1 MSLITF
7 FSKWTHHRSRKTY
20 VLTILLGMLALFLS
34 ACATNPATGG
44 RDFVTMSE
52 DGEIAQ
58 GRKFHPQIMQAYQ
71 EYENPELQA
80 LVKDIGTRLA
90 ESSER
95 SHLIFRFTLL
105 DSDQVNAFALPGGY
119 IYITRGLLAY
129 LNSEAEL
136 AGVLGHEIGHVT
148 ARHSVRQQAG
158 SSLAGLA
165 GLAVAIKTGSRTA
178 LDAANILGAA
188 LISGY
193 GRKME
198 LEADSL
204 GARYLAK
211 NSYTPQAL
219 IDVISVLKDQ
229 ELYDKERAKLE
240 DREPRAYHGV
250 FASHP
255 RNDTRLQ
262 EAVEA
267 ANDINAEAPPVSQV
281 EKEEFIRKLDKLVFD
296 KPAREGIT
304 RENSFYH
311 TDLNFAFDFP
321 DNWRVENRSNYVDLF
336 APGNSALMRVGT
348 DDLNKKITPREF
360 LIERVKVKQITQDQA
375 LTIDGMP
382 AHTALGRG
390 TTPYGT
396 RTIRYTAIFHGENAY
411 IFQAAAKDKNAHS
424 VLDADFLN
432 TMRSFRRLTEDDK
445 LKAKPQRLE
454 LHRVQAGE
462 TIESLSASSPIPVYA
477 AQQTRLLNAL
487 YPDKQPEVGQ
497 LIKVVR

>member
-1 MSLITF
+1 MSFKKLLF
-7 FSKWTHHRSRKTY
+7 FSQESNSRKSSC
-20 VLTILLGMLALFLS
+20 LALILSGFALFLC

-58 GRKFHPQIMQAYQ
+58 GRKFHPQVMQQYK
-71 EYENPELQA
+71 EYESPVLQA

-148 ARHSVRQQAG
+148 ARHSVRQQSG
-158 SSLAGLA
+158 STLAGLA
-165 GLAVAIKTGSRTA
+165 GFAVAMKTGSR
-178 LDAANILGAA
+178 AASDLANLLGTA

-211 NSYTPQAL
+211 NNYTPQAL

-255 RNDTRLQ
+255 RNDIRLR
-262 EAVEA
+262 EAIEA
-267 ANDINAEAPPVSQV
+267 ANVINPSAPKVNQS
-281 EKEEFIRKLDKLVFD
+281 ERELFIQKLDQLVFD
-296 KPAREGIT
+296 KPAREGVT
-304 RENSFYH
+304 RGNSFYH
-311 TDLNFAFDFP
+311 EELDFTFDFP
-321 DNWRVENRSNYVDLF
+321 QNWRVENQANYIDLY
-336 APGNSALMRVGT
+336 APANAALMRIGME
-348 DDLNKKITPREF
+348 DLNKKISPREF
-360 LIERVKVKQITQDQA
+360 LLERVNVKKMSDDEAI
-375 LTIDGMP
+375 TIDGMA

-390 TTPYGT
+390 STPYGT
-396 RTIRYTAIFHGENAY
+396 RTIRYTAVFHGEKAY
-411 IFQAAAKDKNAHS
+411 IFQATAKDKNAHTAFDS
-424 VLDADFLN
+424 DFLN
-432 TMRSFRRLTEDDK
+432 TVKSFTRLSPEDK
-445 LKAKPQRLE
+445 VKAQPQRIQ

-487 YPDKQPEVGQ
+487 YPDKQPQVGQ
-497 LIKVVR
+497 LIKLVR

>member
-1 MSLITF
+1 MPKQIV
-7 FSKWTHHRSRKTY
+7 FSKRFQSSRKSIIFSFTSAFLLAI
-20 VLTILLGMLALFLS
+20 LT
-34 ACATNPATGG
+34 ACASNPATGG

-52 DGEIAQ
+52 NGEIAQ
-58 GRKFHPQIMQAYQ
+58 GRQLHPQVMQAYQ
-71 EYENPELQA
+71 EYDAPELQA

-165 GLAVAIKTGSRTA
+165 GLAVAFKTGSRTA
-178 LDAANILGAA
+178 YDAASILGSA

-211 NSYTPQAL
+211 NDYTPQAL

-240 DREPRAYHGV
+240 DREPRVYHGV

-255 RNDTRLQ
+255 RNDTRLK

-267 ANDINAEAPPVSQV
+267 ANEIDAEAPQV
-281 EKEEFIRKLDKLVFD
+281 LQAEREEFIKKLDQLVFD

-304 RENSFYH
+304 RNNSFFH
-311 TDLNFAFDFP
+311 EDLDFAFDFP
-321 DNWRVENRSNYVDLF
+321 ENWRVENRANYVDVH
-336 APGNSALMRVGT
+336 APANSALMRVGM
-348 DDLNKKITPREF
+348 DDLNKKISPREF
-360 LIERVKVKQITQDQA
+360 LLDRVKVKKMYEDEA
-375 LTIDGMP
+375 LTINGMP

-390 TTPYGT
+390 STPWGT
-396 RTIRYTAIFHGENAY
+396 RTIRYAAIFHGERAY
-411 IFQAAAKDKNAHS
+411 IIQA
-424 VLDADFLN
+424 
-432 TMRSFRRLTEDDK
+432 T
-445 LKAKPQRLE
+445 
-454 LHRVQAGE
+454 
-462 TIESLSASSPIPVYA
+462 IPVYA

-497 LIKVVR
+497 LIKLVR

>member
-1 MSLITF
+1 MSSRKIPFLKQN
-7 FSKWTHHRSRKTY
+7 SSSRKTHSIA
-20 VLTILLGMLALFLS
+20 LLLGTFALFLG

-58 GRKFHPQIMQAYQ
+58 GREYHPQVMQQYK
-71 EYENPELQA
+71 EYESPELQA
-80 LVKDIGTRLA
+80 LVKDVGTRLA

-148 ARHSVRQQAG
+148 ARHSVRQQSG
-158 SSLAGLA
+158 STLAGLA
-165 GLAVAIKTGSRTA
+165 GMAVAMKTGSRSAYDLT
-178 LDAANILGAA
+178 NILGSA

-193 GRKME
+193 GRNME
-198 LEADSL
+198 LEADEL

-211 NSYTPQAL
+211 NAYTPQAL

-240 DREPRAYHGV
+240 EREPRTYHGV
-250 FASHP
+250 FATHP
-255 RNDTRLQ
+255 RNDTRLR
-262 EAVEA
+262 EAIEA
-267 ANDINAEAPPVSQV
+267 ANQIDSQAPKVTQAEREAFL
-281 EKEEFIRKLDKLVFD
+281 KKLDQLVFD
-296 KPAREGIT
+296 KPSREGIT
-304 RENSFYH
+304 RNNSFYH
-311 TDLNFAFDFP
+311 EELDIAFDFP
-321 DNWRVENRSNYVDLF
+321 KNWRVENHPNYVDLY
-336 APGNSALMRVGT
+336 ASGNSALMRIET
-348 DDLNKKITPREF
+348 TDLNKKISPKEF
-360 LIERVKVKQITQDQA
+360 LLERLKVKKMSNDEE
-375 LTIDGMP
+375 LTINGMQ
-382 AHTALGRG
+382 AHTALGTG

-396 RTIRYTAIFHGENAY
+396 RTIRYTVIYHGEKAY
-411 IFQAAAKDKNAHS
+411 VFMATAKDKNAHANFDS
-424 VLDADFLN
+424 DFLN
-432 TMRSFRRLTEDDK
+432 TAKSFRRLSTEDK
-445 LKAKPQRLE
+445 KNAKPQRIQ

-462 TIESLSASSPIPVYA
+462 TIESLSSHSPIPVYA

-487 YPDKQPEVGQ
+487 YPDKQPQVGQ
-497 LIKVVR
+497 LIKLVR